1 MFNFLQPHAGCMLM
15 KKIVNNKVSNKS
27 VIFSRPLPT
36 DTALRGYVITSV
48 LAPSQLDCGYACL
61 KNDQCKSFNFQ
72 QRLSTNE
79 VGPQLC
85 ELNNATRL
93 THPQDLGLREGVFY
107 YDNLLPPVSE
117 IDFSKR
123 ICTLK
128 FKVQNKVI
136 ILYH

>member
-1 MFNFLQPHAGCMLM
+1 M
-15 KKIVNNKVSNKS
+15 
-27 VIFSRPLPT
+27 
-36 DTALRGYVITSV
+36 ITRTFT
-48 LAPSQLDCGYACL
+48 PSQLDCGHACL
-61 KNDQCKSFNFQ
+61 KNDKCKSINFQ

-85 ELNNATRL
+85 ELNNATSL
-93 THPQDLGLREGVFY
+93 THPQDLGLRESFFY

>member
-1 MFNFLQPHAGCMLM
+1 MLM

-27 VIFSRPLPT
+27 VVFSCPLPA

-117 IDFSKR
+117 IHLISKSF
-123 ICTLK
+123 CTLK
-128 FKVQNKVI
+128 FKRQNKI
-136 ILYH
+136 IFVYSFGTPIKG